1 MAHPAWHVNGEYFET
16 CSCDYVCPCIL
27 TNMAAK
33 PTKGPC
39 TFAMTFQIERGRF
52 GDVSLDGLGFAV
64 VGWTPGV
71 MGEGNWKVGL
81 VVDDRAN
88 PAQEQAITGI
98 GSGQA
103 GGPMAALG
111 PLVGTFL
118 GAEKKAI
125 RFERNGLRRTVT
137 IPGVLDQA
145 AEGVPSPAKPGEALA
160 LDNTM
165 HPASSR
171 LALAH
176 AIRSRLSVFG
186 LSWEDTSGRN
196 NGHFAPFSWQGAA
209 AAK

>member
-1 MAHPAWHVNGEYFET
+1 MAHPAWQVSGEYFET

-27 TNMAAK
+27 DNMAAK
-33 PTKGPC
+33 PTKGEC
-39 TFAMTFQIERGRF
+39 TFAMAFQINRGRF

-64 VGWTPGV
+64 VGSTPGV

-81 VVDDRAN
+81 VIDERATA
-88 PAQEQAITGI
+88 AQEQAITGI

-118 GAEKKAI
+118 GAEKKPI
-125 RFERNGLRRTVT
+125 RFEKDGLKRAAT

-145 AEGVPSPAKPGEALA
+145 AEGVPSASKPGEPIFLE
-160 LDNTM
+160 NTA
-165 HPASSR
+165 HPANAR
-171 LALAH
+171 LALMH
-176 AIRSRLSVFG
+176 AVRSRLTIFG
-186 LSWEDTSGRN
+186 LRWEDTSGRN
-196 NGHFAPFSWQGAA
+196 NGHFAPFDWQAA